1 MLGIAVTC
9 NNKQIF
15 IGKIQSLPERTQH
28 CLTQCVANMMKD
40 FTGAE
45 AETEGRDS
53 SQSLNSELKA
63 VTPPGDEIWIQKCH
77 ELDFQVVLLKEER
90 SNLLTENEEL
100 YGKVREAQTLS
111 RKDSVKAKQMET
123 EVENLRDE
131 FDRLRLLYEST
142 REYMENMEVRKW
154 KTFLKL
160 NYPVNRPRLD

>member
-15 IGKIQSLPERTQH
+15 ISKMLTLQETTQH

-40 FTGAE
+40 FTGG
-45 AETEGRDS
+45 ETEGRDS

-63 VTPPGDEIWIQKCH
+63 VTPPGDEIWLQKCH

-131 FDRLRLLYEST
+131 FDRLRLMYESI
-142 REYMENMEVRKW
+142 REYMENMEVRK
-154 KTFLKL
+154 L
-160 NYPVNRPRLD
+160 